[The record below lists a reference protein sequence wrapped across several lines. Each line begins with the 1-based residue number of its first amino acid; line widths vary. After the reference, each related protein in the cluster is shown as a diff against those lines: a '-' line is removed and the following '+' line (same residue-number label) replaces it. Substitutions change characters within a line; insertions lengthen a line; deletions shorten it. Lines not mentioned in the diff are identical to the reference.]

1 MVVLFLVEFYSH
13 MYFQYLQQPILLL
26 YTDIFPGI
34 EEQTEF
40 LMQST
45 QNASISRLF
54 LNIIKEERRAASPFL
69 HLLLISF
76 KTITKTNNKKR
87 PQLSQ
92 TTEQTHYEYYFSLT
106 KMSKEKWMGGLQFT
120 LRSWQKLNESMF
132 SKMIPWYSSTSYP
145 KCKGE
150 LPSSAYISGIAT
162 GTNADMG
169 VFYLR

>member
-1 MVVLFLVEFYSH
+1 MIVLFLVEFYSH

-76 KTITKTNNKKR
+76 KTITKTNKKKGHSLARQLNKHTMNIISLWLKC
-87 PQLSQ
+87 LKKS
-92 TTEQTHYEYYFSLT
+92 EWEGFSSPYVAG
-106 KMSKEKWMGGLQFT
+106 K
-120 LRSWQKLNESMF
+120 N
-132 SKMIPWYSSTSYP
+132 
-145 KCKGE
+145 
-150 LPSSAYISGIAT
+150 
-162 GTNADMG
+162 
-169 VFYLR
+169 